1 MKKNLQMK
9 IDGAEV
15 SWFAPLCD
23 GDDDFLGNRNPDF
36 KSSWENTS
44 KIIKKADELG
54 FRNVLCPS
62 SFQVGQDTLSYVA
75 GMAPLT
81 EQINFLAAVRCG
93 ELHPPMLARTIA
105 TLDHMLKGRLT
116 VNIISSDLPG
126 TKLSSPERYARSRE
140 VIEILKQSWTQDR
153 IDFNGKYYQLNLPT
167 DPVKPYQ
174 QNGGPLL
181 YFGGYSP
188 DGVDLCAEH
197 CDVYLMW
204 PETEKKLQE
213 LMNNMT
219 NKAAE
224 HKRTVQFG
232 LRIHVIVRETEQD
245 ARDYANNL
253 LSKLDLD
260 LGKDIRNR
268 AQDAASLGV
277 ARQAMLREEAD
288 NQHYVEPH
296 LWTGIGLARSG
307 CGAAIVGDPDQVLAK
322 LERYME
328 MGIRSFILSGYPH
341 QKECELFA
349 KHVLPRLKTVSLP
362 EVLGRRPHKTPNSP
376 LGNGVRK

>member
-1 MKKNLQMK
+1 MK
-9 IDGAEV
+9 IDGVEV

-23 GDDDFLGNRNPDF
+23 GDDDFLGNRNPAF

-44 KIIKKADELG
+44 KIIKTADELG

-62 SFQVGQDTLSYVA
+62 SYQVGQDTLSYVA
-75 GMAPLT
+75 AMATVT

-93 ELHPPMLARTIA
+93 ELHPPMLARTIS

-116 VNIISSDLPG
+116 INIISSDLPG
-126 TKLSSPERYARSRE
+126 VQLSSSKRYARSRE

-153 IDFNGKYYQLNLPT
+153 IEFNGKYYQLSLPT

-181 YFGGYSP
+181 YFGGYSS

-204 PETEKKLQE
+204 PETEQKLQG
-213 LMNNMT
+213 LMNDMT
-219 NKAAE
+219 NRASDYQ
-224 HKRTVQFG
+224 RTVQFG
-232 LRIHVIVRETEQD
+232 LRVHVIVRETEKE
-245 ARDYANNL
+245 ARSYANNL

-268 AQDAASLGV
+268 AQDATSLGV
-277 ARQAMLREEAD
+277 ARQAILREEAD
-288 NQHYVEPH
+288 NQHYVEPN

-307 CGAAIVGDPDQVLAK
+307 CGAAIVGDPNQVLAK
-322 LERYME
+322 INRYID
-328 MGIRSFILSGYPH
+328 MGIRSFIFSGYPH
-341 QKECELFA
+341 LQECELFA
-349 KHVLPRLKTVSLP
+349 KYVLPNIKTVSLP
-362 EVLGRRPHKTPNSP
+362 EVFGRRPKKSPNSP
-376 LGNGVRK
+376 LGKGVRK